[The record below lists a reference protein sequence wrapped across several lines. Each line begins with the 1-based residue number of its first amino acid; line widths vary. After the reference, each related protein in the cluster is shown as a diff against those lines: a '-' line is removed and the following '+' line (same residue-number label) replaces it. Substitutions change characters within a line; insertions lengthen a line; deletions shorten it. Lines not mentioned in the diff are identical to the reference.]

1 MAKQKRRLRP
11 WVLPAA
17 LFLIGVLMAGLVAV
31 GIWAVSQADLSG
43 GKNLELKTY
52 SNFYSNA
59 AGDPLYTVCIDAGHG
74 GKDSG
79 ATCFETQRVEKD
91 DNLTFAL
98 LLRREL
104 RQIGI
109 GVVMTRTDDTTLSL
123 EERVAI
129 AESTNCDL
137 YICVH
142 RNSGNGV
149 TGGVEI
155 WIDDDMNTWEMYL
168 GQQYYDPSGTGG
180 DSGKPGSKG
189 RQCRGRSECGL
200 LRQLPYFHAQLSAGI
215 RVHRQCGGQL
225 LVHPASGAVCSSHRA
240 RHCYHLGS
248 DDPKRRTGRPAGN
261 HRIK

>member
-1 MAKQKRRLRP
+1 M
-11 WVLPAA
+11 
-17 LFLIGVLMAGLVAV
+17 
-31 GIWAVSQADLSG
+31 
-43 GKNLELKTY
+43 
-52 SNFYSNA
+52 
-59 AGDPLYTVCIDAGHG
+59 
-74 GKDSG
+74 
-79 ATCFETQRVEKD
+79 EKD

-168 GQQYYDPSGTGG
+168 GSNIMTRLEQVGIQENLGVKGG
-180 DSGKPGSKG
+180 
-189 RQCRGRSECGL
+189 
-200 LRQLPYFHAQLSAGI
+200 SAGEEVNVDYYVNSHTSMPSCLLELGYI
-215 RVHRQCGGQL
+215 DNVEDNSLFTQRQVQYAQATAQGIATTLDQMIQN
-225 LVHPASGAVCSSHRA
+225 GA
-240 RHCYHLGS
+240 LE
-248 DDPKRRTGRPAGN
+248 DRRETTE
-261 HRIK
+261 

>member
-74 GKDSG
+74 GTDSG

-168 GQQYYDPSGTGG
+168 GSNIMTRLEQVGIQENLGVKGG
-180 DSGKPGSKG
+180 
-189 RQCRGRSECGL
+189 
-200 LRQLPYFHAQLSAGI
+200 SAGEEVNVDYYVNSHTSMPSCLLELGYI
-215 RVHRQCGGQL
+215 DNVEDNSLFTQRQVQYAQATAQGIATTLDQMIQN
-225 LVHPASGAVCSSHRA
+225 GA
-240 RHCYHLGS
+240 LE
-248 DDPKRRTGRPAGN
+248 DRRETTE
-261 HRIK
+261 

>member
-31 GIWAVSQADLSG
+31 GVWAVSQADLSG

-74 GKDSG
+74 GRDSG
-79 ATCFETQRVEKD
+79 ATCFETPRVEKD

-168 GQQYYDPSGTGG
+168 GSNIMTRLEQVGIQENLGVKGG
-180 DSGKPGSKG
+180 
-189 RQCRGRSECGL
+189 
-200 LRQLPYFHAQLSAGI
+200 SAGEEVNVDYYVNSHTSMPSCLLELGYI
-215 RVHRQCGGQL
+215 DNVEDNSLFTQRQVQYAQATAQGIATTLDQMIQN
-225 LVHPASGAVCSSHRA
+225 GA
-240 RHCYHLGS
+240 LE
-248 DDPKRRTGRPAGN
+248 DRRETTG
-261 HRIK
+261 